1 MFKIIGIMAHMEN
14 GEVTKVGFKISP
26 KMTMHAWR
34 SARIGHNAEDM
45 RNITIFTTT
54 NTGIFSSTCSLLD
67 GKKLSKIL
75 DATLIAS
82 R

>member
-14 GEVTKVGFKISP
+14 GAVTKVGFKISP
-26 KMTMHAWR
+26 KMTMHARR

-45 RNITIFTTT
+45 RNMTIFTTT
-54 NTGIFSSTCSLLD
+54 NFLSTCSLLD